1 MSRGV
6 PGALRY
12 CHLEDWDCPT
22 ALYLVEKRS
31 PPGAWLIARPA
42 LDVESLWEEMNTAV
56 LPYGRKGLAVM
67 ALSGVDL
74 ALWDLR

>member
-1 MSRGV
+1 MVRQV
-6 PGALRY
+6 LRP
-12 CHLEDWDCPT
+12 L
-22 ALYLVEKRS
+22 LLGLS
-31 PPGAWLIARPA
+31 A

-67 ALSGVDL
+67 ALSGIDL